1 MNQKFCAATLRF
13 RVRWSPVAMWR
24 PINRLTFLDQHAL
37 FRNPLTLGE
46 KSWFPLSEQWARER
60 ERGGTQ
66 STRGSDGAAPFAGKR
81 QNGVRRFTT
90 CSSRTQRHKKE
101 KLGQLVQLAGRQRAR
116 RIMLCRRMTDYT
128 GTKVAGVQPQYR
140 NSAPTVGVLFIYLS
154 RHREKNTIIKCM
166 RRVIYH
172 ARR

>member
-1 MNQKFCAATLRF
+1 MHCSETLRCL
-13 RVRWSPVAMWR
+13 V
-24 PINRLTFLDQHAL
+24 
-37 FRNPLTLGE
+37 
-46 KSWFPLSEQWARER
+46 KSRDFHYRSNELERER
-60 ERGGTQ
+60 EREVVQ
-66 STRGSDGAAPFAGKR
+66 STIGSDGAAPFAGKR
-81 QNGVRRFTT
+81 QNAVRRFTT

-140 NSAPTVGVLFIYLS
+140 NSAPTGGVLFIYLS
-154 RHREKNTIIKCM
+154 RHQEKNAIIKCM
-166 RRVIYH
+166 RQVIYH